1 MSTFLKPK
9 SQSWSQ
15 KTANYCKSTFLIEK
29 CETVDIDIQPK
40 KGGANV
46 SVQDSK
52 TTYL

>member
-15 KTANYCKSTFLIEK
+15 KTANYFKSTFLSEI
-29 CETVDIDIQPK
+29 CETVDNQVT
-40 KGGANV
+40 KGGAHA